1 MHYDVFNGDAD
12 GICSLH
18 QLRLLE
24 PIAQR
29 QCISAVKR
37 DIGLLAQVADVHD
50 STFTVLD
57 ISLDRNRSALQQLLT
72 QQNRILYIDHH
83 FSGEIP
89 HSPLLSTHI
98 DLRPETCT
106 SLLVNSLIGGRFSKW
121 AICGAFGD
129 SLHEQAQRLAAA
141 LSIPEEQLLQ
151 LQEIGKLVNYNSYG
165 ETIDDLHFSPQA
177 IYAALE
183 HFSDPLDFFAVS
195 DILPILRQGFQED
208 MELAQ
213 GQKEHGPISKNRV
226 YFLPDAAWARRISGV
241 LANLK
246 AREKVEAAH
255 ALITENSDGSLR
267 ISVRAPLADSRNAD
281 ILCRQ
286 FSTGGGRAGAAGINA
301 LPAEMIDSFLS
312 AFHYMYR

>member
-29 QCISAVKR
+29 QCISGVKR

-57 ISLDRNRSALQQLLT
+57 ISLDKNRSALQQLLT

-89 HSPLLSTHI
+89 HSPLLSAHI

-106 SLLVNSLIGGRFSKW
+106 SLLVNSLIGGQFSQW

-129 SLHEQAQRLAAA
+129 SLHEQAQGLATAF
-141 LSIPEEQLLQ
+141 SMPEEQLLQ
-151 LQEIGKLVNYNSYG
+151 LQEIGELVNYNSYG

-183 HFSDPLDFFAVS
+183 HFADPLDFFAAS

-213 GQKEHGPISKNRV
+213 SQKEHGPISKNRV
-226 YFLPDAAWARRISGV
+226 YFLPNAAWARRITGV

-246 AREKVEAAH
+246 ARGKVEAAH
-255 ALITENSDGSLR
+255 ALITENTDGSLR